1 MRTIY
6 LDHNSTTPIDP
17 AVQEAMLPFIRE
29 HFGNPSS
36 LHALGRRARVAVDE
50 ARDSVADIVGADP
63 ATVVFVSSGS
73 EANNLAI
80 RGIAAARRDWGQ
92 HLVVSAVEH
101 RSVLETCKA
110 LEADGFRT
118 TTVPVDETGMV
129 DPKEVAEAI
138 TEDTLLVAVMHANNE
153 VGTIQP
159 VEEVVRTAHERGVPV
174 LVDAVQTIGKLPID
188 VATMGCDMLSYS
200 GHKIY
205 GPKGAG
211 ALYIRRGLK
220 LKALLTGG
228 AQERRRRAGTE
239 NVPAIVG
246 FGLACRLAAQ
256 RREEDEKRTLEL
268 RDRLWKGMA
277 ERIPGAYLNGHPVSR
292 LSNTLNASFEGIEG
306 ETVVINLDLKGV
318 AVSTG
323 SACASGTLEP
333 SPTLLAMRLGE
344 ERSRGGVR
352 FSLGRG
358 TTQDEIDLLLTILP
372 PVVERLRSLG

>member
-17 AVQEAMLPFIRE
+17 AVQEAMLPYLKE

-36 LHALGRRARVAVDE
+36 LHAFGRKARVAIDE

-63 ATVVFVSSGS
+63 ANVVLVSSGS

-80 RGIAAARRDWGQ
+80 RGIAAARRDWGN

-118 TTVPVDETGMV
+118 TTVPVDEKGMV
-129 DPKEVAEAI
+129 DPEEVAEAI

-159 VEEVVRTAHERGVPV
+159 VEEVVHLSHEKGVPV
-174 LVDAVQTIGKLPID
+174 LVDAVQTVGKLPID
-188 VATMGCDMLSYS
+188 VAAMGCDMLSYS
-200 GHKIY
+200 CHKLY
-205 GPKGAG
+205 GPKGVG

-220 LKALLTGG
+220 LKAILTGG
-228 AQERRRRAGTE
+228 AHERRRRAGTE
-239 NVPAIVG
+239 NVPGIVG

-256 RREEDEKRTLEL
+256 RREEDEKRMLEL
-268 RDRLWKGMA
+268 RDRLWKGIA
-277 ERIPGAYLNGHPVSR
+277 ERVPGAHLNGHPISR
-292 LSNTLNASFEGIEG
+292 LSNTLNVSFDGVEG

-333 SPTLLAMRLGE
+333 SPTLLAMGLGE

-358 TTQDEIDLLLTILP
+358 TTQDEIDQLLNILP

>member
-333 SPTLLAMRLGE
+333 SPTLLAMGLGE